1 MPRAATADAS
11 IDTASVSIGLIGF
24 GAIGQAVASAI
35 VRGAAGNTRLAAVL
49 CRDPAAHE
57 AARAGLAGSEGFVF
71 TADAQRFF
79 YARPGLV
86 IEAAG
91 QDALRQYGLRVL
103 DSGCDLLA
111 TSIGA
116 FSDEELLASF
126 ITAAER
132 SGARLLL
139 ASGALPAADWMM
151 SAALA
156 GGCSAAI
163 TQSKPVASWRGTPAE
178 DLTDL
183 DALTEAACFFE
194 GSARE
199 AARRFPK
206 SSNITAMLA
215 LVGAGL
221 DATRVR
227 LVADPRSGDMHTLI
241 EFRSAAGGLKLEW
254 QGVPSALNPKTSAD
268 VPLNVIKALRNL
280 TATVAY
286 GP

>member
-1 MPRAATADAS
+1 MIDSARDMDHAA
-11 IDTASVSIGLIGF
+11 VGLIGF
-24 GAIGQAVASAI
+24 GAIGRTVARAI
-35 VRGAAGNTRLAAVL
+35 VRGEAGRTRLAAVL
-49 CRDPAAHE
+49 CRDPASHE
-57 AARAGLAGSEGFVF
+57 LARAGLAESADLVF
-71 TADAQRFF
+71 TADAQQFF
-79 YARPGLV
+79 DARPGLV

-126 ITAAER
+126 IAAAER

-156 GGCSAAI
+156 GGCSASI

-178 DLTDL
+178 DLADL
-183 DALTEAACFFE
+183 DDLTEAACFFE

-199 AARRFPK
+199 AARQFPK

-215 LVGAGL
+215 LVSAGL

-227 LVADPRSGDMHTLI
+227 LMADPRSEDMHTLI
-241 EFRSAAGGLKLEW
+241 EFRSAAGGLKIEW
-254 QGVPSALNPKTSAD
+254 QGVPSALNPRTSAD

-280 TATVAY
+280 TATVVY

>member
-1 MPRAATADAS
+1 MKTVDAARGAERL
-11 IDTASVSIGLIGF
+11 SVGLVGF
-24 GAIGQAVASAI
+24 GAIGQAVAGA
-35 VRGAAGNTRLAAVL
+35 VLRGEAGRTRLAAVL
-49 CRDPAAHE
+49 CRDPAAQAE
-57 AARAGLAGSEGFVF
+57 ALASLPDMTGVAF
-71 TADAQRFF
+71 TADVDSFF
-79 YARPGLV
+79 SARPRLV

-91 QDALRQYGLRVL
+91 QEALREQGLRAL
-103 DSGCDLLA
+103 ETGADLLV

-116 FSDEELLASF
+116 FADDELFVVFAD
-126 ITAAER
+126 AAER

-139 ASGALPAADWMM
+139 ASGALPATDWMM

-156 GGCSAAI
+156 GDCTAAI
-163 TQSKPVASWRGTPAE
+163 TQSKPVASWRGTPAANLV
-178 DLTDL
+178 DLESLAEPT
-183 DALTEAACFFE
+183 CFFE

-215 LVGAGL
+215 LVSAGL

-227 LVADPRSGDMHTLI
+227 LVADPRGRDMRTLI
-241 EFRSAAGGLKLEW
+241 DFRSAAGALKVEW
-254 QGVPSALNPKTSAD
+254 EGVPSDLNPKTSAD

-280 TATVAY
+280 SGSVVY